1 MHPGSMAYYE
11 ARMTISSSMVCAI
24 LMLLGYAAFVGW
36 SQQAGAPP
44 LTATDM
50 TNDLLLIL
58 PLCVALGIAHVMTLE
73 VESRMVELRAS
84 YAEPRWLLPLVR
96 TINTLAITLSLI
108 LVGSFVLWVSYGPY
122 DLFGVWFPTISPTI
136 CLIGA
141 TLLTGSLSGNYWVA
155 AGVALAWWFFDI
167 QTRGEYTQLL
177 FLFNERW
184 PLADIHPTQNRIA
197 VSTLGVILMVVNGII
212 GTYRRHIP

>member
-1 MHPGSMAYYE
+1 MHPRTMAYYE

-24 LMLLGYAAFVGW
+24 LLLLGYAAFVGW
-36 SQQAGAPP
+36 SQRAGYLP

-50 TNDLLLIL
+50 TNDILLIL
-58 PLCVALGIAHVMTLE
+58 PLCVALGVAHMMTLE
-73 VESRMVELRAS
+73 VEARMVELRAS

-96 TINTLAITLSLI
+96 TINTLAITLSLM
-108 LVGSFVLWVSYGPY
+108 LVGSFALWVSYGPY
-122 DLFGVWFPTISPTI
+122 DLFNVWLPALPPTL

-141 TLLTGSLSGNYWVA
+141 TLLVGSLSGNYWVA
-155 AGVALAWWFFDI
+155 AGVALTWWFFDI

-184 PLADIHPTQNRIA
+184 PLEDIQSRQNNMA
-197 VSTLGVILMVVNGII
+197 VSLLGVVLIVVNGII
-212 GTYRRHIP
+212 VTYRRAIT